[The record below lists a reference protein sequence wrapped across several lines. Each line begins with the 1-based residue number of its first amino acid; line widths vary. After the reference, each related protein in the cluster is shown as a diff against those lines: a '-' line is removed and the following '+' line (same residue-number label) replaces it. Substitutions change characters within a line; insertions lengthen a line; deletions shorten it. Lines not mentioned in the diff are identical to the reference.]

1 MPKYQCIK
9 CNYNTLSKISMYKHF
24 SRIKKCS
31 RNIDS
36 LDYTDDEIIKYSLV
50 PLSDRNKISKNI
62 NENKKY
68 NIYKSVE
75 EYIEELKDI
84 YNNSRKKCNYCNKDF
99 TKYKDLEYHLH
110 ECIYITKNLSNDNKN
125 IIVDNSV
132 NTINNTNTNTNIYN
146 NNININ
152 IHLPNKSLV
161 SFNDLWN
168 IDHLDKNTKTLL
180 FMSTVKYT
188 KTLEYILKNDINKN
202 VLLDEESKTGIVY
215 KGDENSFEKMK
226 LEDIIDESVEKIYN
240 HLKEFHKELKDKNDI
255 EFNLDNDSIKTN
267 LKITETKFN
276 DYNSDQ
282 KIKKNVSQIISSIYN
297 QHKDDAKDIY
307 KSISLHKDLK
317 EIKF

>member
-1 MPKYQCIK
+1 
-9 CNYNTLSKISMYKHF
+9 
-24 SRIKKCS
+24 
-31 RNIDS
+31 
-36 LDYTDDEIIKYSLV
+36 
-50 PLSDRNKISKNI
+50 
-62 NENKKY
+62 
-68 NIYKSVE
+68 
-75 EYIEELKDI
+75 
-84 YNNSRKKCNYCNKDF
+84 
-99 TKYKDLEYHLH
+99 
-110 ECIYITKNLSNDNKN
+110 
-125 IIVDNSV
+125 V
-132 NTINNTNTNTNIYN
+132 NTINNTNTNTNTNIYN